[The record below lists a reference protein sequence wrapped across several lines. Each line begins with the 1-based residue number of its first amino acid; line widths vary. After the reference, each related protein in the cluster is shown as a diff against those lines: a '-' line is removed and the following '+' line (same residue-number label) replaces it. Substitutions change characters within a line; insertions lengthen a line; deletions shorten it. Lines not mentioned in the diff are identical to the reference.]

1 MNEAVKRL
9 EHYAISKDGYILLEK
24 RSGNIFLYKKKH
36 EGHTNV
42 ERIIYSVDDL
52 NKYNEIIN
60 EIWDSNHVNSFNTDF
75 VKITRVYNQNLV
87 MIQKRCKKVF
97 FGRQRYFYALVKK
110 FQVRKPFLFCFVINR
125 ISHIM
130 TPNLFKCTFIN
141 FVYIKRHNYNCHGFR
156 NINDHNP
163 SSKEFKN
170 SIIENVNLFKADINS
185 EEDTRNGKLKKAFV
199 NIDGYLIKKK
209 HDSYI
214 DITFVS
220 SINGHAYI

>member
-9 EHYAISKDGYILLEK
+9 EHYAISKDGYILLGK

-42 ERIIYSVDDL
+42 ERIIYS
-52 NKYNEIIN
+52 YNEIIN
-60 EIWDSNHVNSFNTDF
+60 EIWDSNYANSFNTDF
-75 VKITRVYNQNLV
+75 VKIARVYNQNLV
-87 MIQKRCKKVF
+87 MIQKRCKNVF

-130 TPNLFKCTFIN
+130 TQNLFKYTFIN
-141 FVYIKRHNYNCHGFR
+141 FVYIKRPNYNCHGFR
-156 NINDHNP
+156 DINDHNP

-170 SIIENVNLFKADINS
+170 TIIENVNLFKADIDS
-185 EEDTRNGKLKKAFV
+185 EDDIRNGKLRKTFV
-199 NIDGYLIKKK
+199 NIAGYLIKKK
-209 HDSYI
+209 YNSYI
-214 DITFVS
+214 DMTFVT
-220 SINGHAYI
+220 SINGHDCI